1 MLFAYYQIDTE
12 TVFAVGKTL
21 NELEIDLIRNNN
33 INDIDKDTLSLVS
46 ISQNDYDRI
55 SNKGCVT
62 LEDAYKILN
71 IN

>member
-21 NELEIDLIRNNN
+21 NELEIDLMRSNN
-33 INDIDKDTLSLVS
+33 INDIDKDTLSIVS
-46 ISQNDYDRI
+46 ITQNDYDRI

-62 LEDAYKILN
+62 LMDSYNILN
-71 IN
+71 LN